1 MDGLVLI
8 RVGFAKSDDVACS
21 KRDLQR
27 RSTFRRDDKDIQ
39 IHAFLGHSQTLL
51 RCWEKPPEHFQ
62 EVGMHSVS
70 KLVKGVCESES

>member
-1 MDGLVLI
+1 MLI
-8 RVGFAKSDDVACS
+8 GVGFVKSDDVQRS

-39 IHAFLGHSQTLL
+39 IQAFLGHWQTLL

-62 EVGMHSVS
+62 EVGRHSVS
-70 KLVKGVCESES
+70 KLVKGVCESEKR